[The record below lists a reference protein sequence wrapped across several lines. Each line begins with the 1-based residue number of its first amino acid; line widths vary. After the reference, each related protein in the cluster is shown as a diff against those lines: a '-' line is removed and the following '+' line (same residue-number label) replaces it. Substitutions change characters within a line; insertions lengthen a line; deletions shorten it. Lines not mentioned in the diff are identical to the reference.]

1 MSGFKGHPWRWDD
14 SYSTIDG
21 RNTWSLV
28 TADGFGILSCDGNAN
43 SPQETGFEREAR
55 LISAAPELL
64 SSLEFAVKL
73 LSGLP
78 HVGGTAQLEH
88 MRSVIAKATGG
99 DA

>member
-1 MSGFKGHPWRWDD
+1 MSAFKGTPGPRGVYRDAN
-14 SYSTIDG
+14 G
-21 RNTWSLV
+21 RISKIEGGTGRVCTLQPSDRNG
-28 TADGFGILSCDGNAN
+28 DAN
-43 SPQETGFEREAR
+43 AR
-55 LISAAPELL
+55 LIAAAPELL

-99 DA
+99 AA